1 MPALLIP
8 FALTLY
14 SPSPPPMEFDQIIAI
29 LATAIAT
36 ATPLVFACLGET
48 IAERAGVI
56 NLSAEGTI
64 LLSAMTGFAIAKTT
78 EGLGVAPSLLLGFAG
93 AGLVGALIALVVAFG
108 TLTLK
113 QSQVAIGFV
122 LALLCADL
130 SSFLG
135 NAFVRIPGPT
145 VPSLKLPLLQD
156 LPMLGRLFFQSDLLV
171 YASYGLIVLA
181 WVYFYRTRAGLMLRA
196 IGEQPAAAFARGTN
210 VIFMRYLYTVLGGA
224 LMGVAGAAFALDFK
238 AGWSHRH
245 TAGYGWIALA
255 IVIFGGWNPL
265 RVALSCYLFGILQ
278 SLASV
283 AQSTIPDIPTQVF
296 TVAPFVLMIL
306 FLVLTAS
313 DVLANLLRL
322 LPPAFSRVAVQTISS
337 TPPASLGRVFEQD

>member
-1 MPALLIP
+1 MDI
-8 FALTLY
+8 
-14 SPSPPPMEFDQIIAI
+14 SEFVPI

-36 ATPLVFACLGET
+36 STPLVLACLGET
-48 IAERAGVI
+48 ITERAGVI

-64 LLSAMTGFAIAKTT
+64 LLGAMTSFAIAKTL
-78 EGLGVAPSLLLGFAG
+78 EGTGTVPSLLAGFAG
-93 AGLVGALIALVVAFG
+93 AALVGAAIALIVALG

-122 LALLCADL
+122 LALLGANL

-135 NAFVRIPGPT
+135 NSFVRIPGPT
-145 VPSLKLPLLQD
+145 VPSFKVPGLESIPFIGSLL
-156 LPMLGRLFFQSDLLV
+156 FQSDLLV
-171 YASYGLIVLA
+171 YVSYGAIALV

-196 IGEQPAAAFARGTN
+196 IGEQPNAAFARGTN
-210 VIFMRYLYTVLGGA
+210 VVKMRYVYTLIGGA
-224 LMGVAGAAFALDFK
+224 MMGIAGAAFSLDFK
-238 AGWSHRH
+238 AGWSHMH

-283 AQSTIPDIPTQVF
+283 AQSTIPAVPSQVF
-296 TVAPFVLMIL
+296 NVAPFMLMIL
-306 FLVLTAS
+306 LLVLTS
-313 DVLANLLRL
+313 SEWVERL
-322 LPPAFSRVAVQTISS
+322 LKLLPSPIDRAASELIRS
-337 TPPASLGRVFEQD
+337 TPPAALGKVFEQD

>member
-1 MPALLIP
+1 MNLDPL
-8 FALTLY
+8 
-14 SPSPPPMEFDQIIAI
+14 IAI

-36 ATPLVFACLGET
+36 STPLVFACIGET

-56 NLSAEGTI
+56 NLSAEGTV
-64 LLSAMTGFAIAKTT
+64 LLSAMAGFAIAKTT
-78 EGLGVAPSLLLGFAG
+78 EGLGTVPSLLLGFIA
-93 AGLVGALIALVVAFG
+93 AAAVGAAIALVVAFG
-108 TLTLK
+108 ALTLK

-135 NAFVRIPGPT
+135 NPFVRIPGPT
-145 VPSLKLPLLQD
+145 VPSFKIPLLQD
-156 LPMLGRLFFQSDLLV
+156 IPLVGRLLFQSDALV
-171 YASYGLIVLA
+171 YVSYALIA
-181 WVYFYRTRAGLMLRA
+181 IAAVYFYRTRAGLMLRA

-210 VIFMRYLYTVLGGA
+210 VVLMRYVYTVFGGA
-224 LMGVAGAAFALDFK
+224 LMGIAGAAFTLDFK

-283 AQSTIPDIPTQVF
+283 AQSTIPDVPTQVF

-306 FLVLTAS
+306 FLVLTSS
-313 DVLANLLRL
+313 DLLKRSLTL
-322 LPPAFSRVAVQTISS
+322 LPPTLGRWIGQAIQS
-337 TPPASLGRVFEQD
+337 TPPAALGKVFEQD

>member
-1 MPALLIP
+1 MDTVQLAP
-8 FALTLY
+8 
-14 SPSPPPMEFDQIIAI
+14 I

-36 ATPLVFACLGET
+36 STPLVFACLGET

-64 LLSAMTGFAIAKTT
+64 LLGAMTSFAVAKTL
-78 EGLGVAPSLLLGFAG
+78 EGSGTVPSLLAGFVSA
-93 AGLVGALIALVVAFG
+93 AVVGAAIAFIVALG

-122 LALLCADL
+122 LALLGANL

-135 NAFVRIPGPT
+135 NSFVRIPGPT
-145 VPSLKLPLLQD
+145 VPSFKIPGLQSLPVLGNLL
-156 LPMLGRLFFQSDLLV
+156 FQSDLLV
-171 YASYGLIVLA
+171 YLSYAAIALV

-196 IGEQPAAAFARGTN
+196 IGEQPNAAFARGTN
-210 VIFMRYLYTVLGGA
+210 VVKMRYIYTLIGGA
-224 LMGVAGAAFALDFK
+224 MMGFAGAAFSLDFK
-238 AGWSHRH
+238 AGWSHMH
-245 TAGYGWIALA
+245 TAGYGWVALA

-283 AQSTIPDIPTQVF
+283 AQSTIPAIPSQVF
-296 TVAPFVLMIL
+296 NVAPFVLMIL
-306 FLVLTAS
+306 LLVLTSS
-313 DVLANLLRL
+313 DWVERL
-322 LPPAFSRVAVQTISS
+322 LKLLPSPLDRTVSEMIRS
-337 TPPASLGRVFEQD
+337 TPPAALGKVFEQD

>member
-1 MPALLIP
+1 
-8 FALTLY
+8 
-14 SPSPPPMEFDQIIAI
+14 METSQIISI
-29 LATAIAT
+29 LSVAIAT
-36 ATPLVFACLGET
+36 STPLVFAAIGET
-48 IAERAGVI
+48 FTERAGVI

-64 LLSAMTGFAIAKTT
+64 LLCAMTGFAIAKTT
-78 EGLGVAPSLLLGFAG
+78 EGLGTAPSLVLGFAG
-93 AGLVGALIALVVAFG
+93 AAIVGAAIAGIVAFG
-108 TLTLK
+108 ALTLK

-135 NAFVRIPGPT
+135 NPFVRIPGPT
-145 VPSLKLPLLQD
+145 VPSFKVPVLQD
-156 LPMLGRLFFQSDLLV
+156 IPIIGTLFFQSDLLV
-171 YASYGLIVLA
+171 YLSYGLIVGAVL
-181 WVYFYRTRAGLMLRA
+181 YFYRTRTGLMLRA

-210 VIFMRYLYTVLGGA
+210 VVLMRYVYTLFGGA
-224 LMGVAGAAFALDFK
+224 LMGIGGAAFSLDFK

-283 AQSTIPDIPTQVF
+283 AQSTIPNMPTQVF
-296 TVAPFVLMIL
+296 TVAPFVLMIV
-306 FLVLTAS
+306 FLVLTS
-313 DVLANLLRL
+313 SEWLERSLKL
-322 LPPAFSRVAVQTISS
+322 LPPGVARAAVQTIHS
-337 TPPASLGRVFEQD
+337 TPPAALGKVFEQD

>member
-1 MPALLIP
+1 MDTSQAIP
-8 FALTLY
+8 
-14 SPSPPPMEFDQIIAI
+14 I
-29 LATAIAT
+29 LSVAIAT
-36 ATPLVFACLGET
+36 STPLVFACIGET

-64 LLSAMTGFAIAKTT
+64 LLGAMTGFAIAKTT
-78 EGLGVAPSLLLGFAG
+78 EGLGNTPSLLLGFMG
-93 AGLVGALIALVVAFG
+93 AAIVGALIALIVAFG
-108 TLTLK
+108 ALTLK

-122 LALLCADL
+122 LALLGADL

-145 VPSLKLPLLQD
+145 VPSFKVPFLQD
-156 LPMLGRLFFQSDLLV
+156 IPVIGALFFQHDLLV
-171 YASYGLIVLA
+171 YASYLLVGLTVI
-181 WVYFYRTRAGLMLRA
+181 YFYRTRSGLMLRA

-210 VIFMRYLYTVLGGA
+210 VILMRYFYTLFGGA
-224 LMGVAGAAFALDFK
+224 LMGIAGAAFSLDFK

-265 RVALSCYLFGILQ
+265 RVALSCYLFGSLQ

-283 AQSTIPDIPTQVF
+283 AQSAIPNVPTQVL
-296 TVAPFVLMIL
+296 TVAPFVMMIL
-306 FLVLTAS
+306 FLVLTSS
-313 DVLANLLRL
+313 DWLERSLKLF
-322 LPPAFSRVAVQTISS
+322 PPQIARAAGQVIHS
-337 TPPASLGRVFEQD
+337 TPPAALGKLFEQD

>member
-1 MPALLIP
+1 M
-8 FALTLY
+8 
-14 SPSPPPMEFDQIIAI
+14 DIAQFVSI

-36 ATPLVFACLGET
+36 STPLVFACLGET
-48 IAERAGVI
+48 ITERAGVI

-64 LLSAMTGFAIAKTT
+64 LLGAMTSFAIAKTL
-78 EGLGVAPSLLLGFAG
+78 EGSGTVPSLLAGFAG
-93 AGLVGALIALVVAFG
+93 AALVGAAIALIVALG

-122 LALLCADL
+122 LALLGANL

-135 NAFVRIPGPT
+135 NSFVRIPGPT
-145 VPSLKLPLLQD
+145 VPSFKIPGLQNIPFLGNLL
-156 LPMLGRLFFQSDLLV
+156 FQSDLLV
-171 YASYGLIVLA
+171 YFSYAAIALV

-196 IGEQPAAAFARGTN
+196 IGEQPNAAFARGTN
-210 VIFMRYLYTVLGGA
+210 VVKMRYIYTLIGGA
-224 LMGVAGAAFALDFK
+224 MMGIAGAAFSLDFK
-238 AGWSHRH
+238 AGWSHMH

-283 AQSTIPDIPTQVF
+283 AQSTIPAVPSQVF
-296 TVAPFVLMIL
+296 NVAPFMLMIL
-306 FLVLTAS
+306 LLVLTS
-313 DVLANLLRL
+313 SEWIERL
-322 LPPAFSRVAVQTISS
+322 LKLLPSPLDRTASEMIRS
-337 TPPASLGRVFEQD
+337 TPPAALGKVFEQD

>member
-1 MPALLIP
+1 MDIA
-8 FALTLY
+8 
-14 SPSPPPMEFDQIIAI
+14 QITPI

-36 ATPLVFACLGET
+36 STPLVFACLGET

-64 LLSAMTGFAIAKTT
+64 LLGAMTSFAIAKTL
-78 EGLGVAPSLLLGFAG
+78 EGSGTVPSLLAGFAG
-93 AGLVGALIALVVAFG
+93 AAVVGAAIALIVALG

-122 LALLCADL
+122 LALLGASL

-135 NAFVRIPGPT
+135 NSFVRIPGPT
-145 VPSLKLPLLQD
+145 VPSFKIPGLQNLPLLGN
-156 LPMLGRLFFQSDLLV
+156 LLFQSDLLV
-171 YASYGLIVLA
+171 YLSYAAIALV

-196 IGEQPAAAFARGTN
+196 IGEQPNAAFARGTN
-210 VIFMRYLYTVLGGA
+210 VVKMRYIYTLIGGA
-224 LMGVAGAAFALDFK
+224 MMGIAGAAFSLDFK
-238 AGWSHRH
+238 AGWSHMH

-283 AQSTIPDIPTQVF
+283 AQSSIPAIPSQVF
-296 TVAPFVLMIL
+296 NVAPFMLMIL
-306 FLVLTAS
+306 LLVLTS
-313 DVLANLLRL
+313 SEWVERVLKL
-322 LPPAFSRVAVQTISS
+322 LPSPLDRTASELIRSA
-337 TPPASLGRVFEQD
+337 PPAALGKVFEQD

>member
-1 MPALLIP
+1 MDSAQL
-8 FALTLY
+8 
-14 SPSPPPMEFDQIIAI
+14 IAI

-48 IAERAGVI
+48 ITERAGVI
-56 NLSAEGTI
+56 NLSAEGTL
-64 LLSAMTGFAIAKTT
+64 LLSAMAGFAVAKTT
-78 EGLGVAPSLLLGFAG
+78 EDMGQVPSLLLGFLAAAG
-93 AGLVGALIALVVAFG
+93 VGMAIALVVAYG
-108 TLTLK
+108 ALTLK

-135 NAFVRIPGPT
+135 SPFVRVPGPT
-145 VPSLKLPLLQD
+145 VPSFHLPILKD
-156 LPMLGRLFFQSDLLV
+156 LPIIGNLLFQSDLLV
-171 YASYGLIVLA
+171 YISYALIAIV

-210 VIFMRYLYTVLGGA
+210 VIQMRYLYTLAGGA
-224 LMGVAGAAFALDFK
+224 LMGLAGAAFTLDFK

-278 SLASV
+278 SMASV
-283 AQSTIPDIPTQVF
+283 AQSAIPDIPTQVF

-306 FLVLTAS
+306 FLVLTS
-313 DVLANLLRL
+313 SEWLERL
-322 LPPAFSRVAVQTISS
+322 LKQLPPVFSRAAAQVVHS
-337 TPPASLGRVFEQD
+337 TPPAALGRVFEQD

>member
-1 MPALLIP
+1 ME
-8 FALTLY
+8 LT
-14 SPSPPPMEFDQIIAI
+14 QILAI
-29 LATAIAT
+29 LSVAIAT
-36 ATPLVFACLGET
+36 STPLIFASIGET

-56 NLSAEGTI
+56 NLSAEGTVM
-64 LLSAMTGFAIAKTT
+64 LGAMVGFAIAKTT
-78 EGLGVAPSLLLGFAG
+78 EGLGNTSLLLGFAG
-93 AGLVGALIALVVAFG
+93 AAAVGAIIALIVAFG
-108 TLTLK
+108 ALTLK

-135 NAFVRIPGPT
+135 NDFVRIPGPT
-145 VPSLKLPLLQD
+145 VPSFKVPILQD
-156 LPMLGRLFFQSDLLV
+156 IPILGQLFFQSDLLV
-171 YASYGLIVLA
+171 YVSYLLVALA
-181 WVYFYRTRAGLMLRA
+181 WTYFYRTRQGLMLRA

-210 VIFMRYLYTVLGGA
+210 VILMRYLYTILGGA
-224 LMGVAGAAFALDFK
+224 LMGMAGAAFALDFK

-283 AQSTIPDIPTQVF
+283 AQSTIPNVPTQAF

-306 FLVLTAS
+306 FLVLTS
-313 DVLANLLRL
+313 SEWLERLLKL
-322 LPPAFSRVAVQTISS
+322 LPPSIGRATAHTIHT
-337 TPPASLGRVFEQD
+337 TPPAALGKVFEQD

>member
-1 MPALLIP
+1 MNAAQLIP
-8 FALTLY
+8 
-14 SPSPPPMEFDQIIAI
+14 I

-36 ATPLVFACLGET
+36 STPLVFATIGET
-48 IAERAGVI
+48 ITERAGVI

-64 LLSAMTGFAIAKTT
+64 LLSAMAGFAVAKTT
-78 EGLGVAPSLLLGFAG
+78 EGLGPVSLVLGFAS
-93 AGLVGALIALVVAFG
+93 AAVVGAAIALIVAFSA
-108 TLTLK
+108 LTLK

-135 NAFVRIPGPT
+135 NPFVRVPGPT
-145 VPSLKLPLLQD
+145 VPSLKLPILQNIPVLGNLL
-156 LPMLGRLFFQSDLLV
+156 FQSDLLV
-171 YASYGLIVLA
+171 YISYALIAFA
-181 WVYFYRTRAGLMLRA
+181 WIYFYRTRSGLMLRA

-210 VIFMRYLYTVLGGA
+210 VILMRYLYTLAGGA
-224 LMGVAGAAFALDFK
+224 LMGIAGAAFSLDFK

-278 SLASV
+278 SLASA
-283 AQSTIPDIPTQVF
+283 AQSTIPGVPTQVF

-306 FLVLTAS
+306 FLVLSSS
-313 DVLANLLRL
+313 DWLERLFKL
-322 LPPAFSRVAVQTISS
+322 LPPSLSRAASQTIRS
-337 TPPASLGRVFEQD
+337 TPPAALGRAFEQD